1 MEGRVKGKRAPEME
15 ETGAD
20 DRTLLLTD
28 GSWQS
33 IHPFLKLGSPV
44 SKKKVLAAFSEIPVE
59 LTAVEVTRDAQAE
72 WGRES
77 SYGDEISGSP
87 SCTLP
92 RCAEDS
98 YLLGCTIAAAATNAP
113 TPLPSYLCDS
123 ARIQDTIA

>member
-72 WGRES
+72 WGEGVIIWRR
-77 SYGDEISGSP
+77 DFR
-87 SCTLP
+87 L
-92 RCAEDS
+92 A
-98 YLLGCTIAAAATNAP
+98 LVHAAT
-113 TPLPSYLCDS
+113 LC
-123 ARIQDTIA
+123 RG